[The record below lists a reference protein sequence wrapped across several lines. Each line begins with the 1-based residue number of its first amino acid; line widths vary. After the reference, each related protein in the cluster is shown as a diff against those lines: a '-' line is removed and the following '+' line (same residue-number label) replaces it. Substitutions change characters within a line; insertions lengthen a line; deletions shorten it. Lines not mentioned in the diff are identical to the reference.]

1 MIRLCKYPFPFSAVL
16 AICSDPDSTRDIDA
30 YIRFHERLGSMGL
43 EISDGLFLQSASLV
57 SFLDASGRVDPRIA
71 RMARRG
77 QVDTVHSFAELNEE
91 EAGCGA
97 LRKGLEALTAQDVPV
112 DIWSNHSRSRFNL
125 FSGDGDVR
133 GSRYYH
139 ADRLSACGVR
149 FVWAGGITPIW
160 GQDSPV
166 GPAQLLD
173 VLRHPAGT
181 DRIVLRSLL
190 GILAKL
196 ILSHGCPGLAA
207 YRGNRLLRPVTARD
221 GTRFWSFIRYGRRL
235 ARDDRFMHLADIL
248 SGARLD
254 ALIRRNGATI
264 VYTHFGK
271 SDGNTS
277 FSSGECVSRIF
288 AALAQRSS
296 RIWVCP
302 TSRLLRYLVT
312 RDHLEWS
319 LDESSGELSIS
330 GIFDPVK
337 GYRTATPRD
346 IEGITFSSDR
356 SDLTFNLPSGVLAE
370 RFSQPGITSYVL
382 RGGPA
387 TDSCLRT
394 DQPVKKEQRA

>member
-1 MIRLCKYPFPFSAVL
+1 MIRLRKYPFPFSAAL
-16 AICSDPDSTRDIDA
+16 AICSDPDSTRDIEA
-30 YIRFHERLGSMGL
+30 YMKFHERLGRMGL

-71 RMARRG
+71 GMARLG

-91 EAGCGA
+91 DAGCGA
-97 LRKGLEALTAQDVPV
+97 LTRGLEGLTSQDVPV
-112 DIWSNHSRSRFNL
+112 EIWSNHSRSRFNL
-125 FSGDGDVR
+125 LSGEGDVR

-149 FVWAGGITPIW
+149 FIWAGGITPIW

-196 ILSHGCPGLAA
+196 ILSHCCPGLAA

-221 GTRFWSFIRYGRRL
+221 GTRFWSFMRYGRRL

-248 SGARLD
+248 SGERLD
-254 ALIRRNGATI
+254 ALIRRNAAAI

-271 SDGNTS
+271 SNGALSFTS
-277 FSSGECVSRIF
+277 GQCVSRIF
-288 AALAQRSS
+288 APLARRSC
-296 RIWVCP
+296 RIWVSP
-302 TSRLLRYLVT
+302 TSRLLRYMVT
-312 RDHLEWS
+312 RDHLDWA
-319 LDESSGELSIS
+319 LDGAAGELSIR
-330 GIFDPVK
+330 GISDPVT
-337 GYRTATPRD
+337 GRREATPRD
-346 IEGITFSSDR
+346 VEGITFCSDR
-356 SDLTFNLPSGVLAE
+356 CDLTFKLPPGARAE
-370 RFSQPGITSYVL
+370 RFSQPGLTSYVL

-387 TDSCLRT
+387 TVRCI
-394 DQPVKKEQRA
+394 